1 MTTPRHTL
9 LTIAMAAAS
18 FGAFSQTDAEHT
30 QNHAPETAKKAPPAT
45 AKKAPTAPAAKS
57 PSAPQETMG
66 AMDGK
71 IKAMREMHEKMM
83 AAKTPE
89 ERKAL
94 MADHMKT
101 MQDGMS
107 MMEKMDAMG
116 GMPQM
121 GDMKGSGKGPD
132 AMKGGMS
139 MEMMEAHKA
148 MQKRMEMMTTM
159 MRMMMDRLPSSPAQ

>member
-1 MTTPRHTL
+1 MTTLRLTVLTL
-9 LTIAMAAAS
+9 AMAAAS
-18 FGAFSQTDAEHT
+18 LGAVAQTDAEHT
-30 QNHAPETAKKAPPAT
+30 QHHASEPAKKT
-45 AKKAPTAPAAKS
+45 LKVPTAKS
-57 PSAPQETMG
+57 PSKPNESVV

-94 MADHMKT
+94 MADHMKA

-107 MMEKMDAMG
+107 MMEKMDSM
-116 GMPQM
+116 
-121 GDMKGSGKGPD
+121 
-132 AMKGGMS
+132 GGMS
-139 MEMMEAHKA
+139 MMGGNGPDAKQGGMSMDMMNHHEA

-159 MRMMMDRLPSSPAQ
+159 MQMMMDRMPASPAQ

>member
-1 MTTPRHTL
+1 MTTPRHTVL
-9 LTIAMAAAS
+9 AIAMAAAS
-18 FGAFSQTDAEHT
+18 LGAFSQTDAEHT
-30 QNHAPETAKKAPPAT
+30 QHHAPEPAKKALS
-45 AKKAPTAPAAKS
+45 APAAKS
-57 PSAPQETMG
+57 PSMPRETMG
-66 AMDGK
+66 AMGAMDGQ
-71 IKAMREMHEKMM
+71 IKAMREMHEKMV

-121 GDMKGSGKGPD
+121 GDMKGTGKGQGPD

-139 MEMMEAHKA
+139 MDMMGAHKA

-159 MRMMMDRLPSSPAQ
+159 MRMMMDRLPSPPAQ

>member
-1 MTTPRHTL
+1 MTTPRHTVL
-9 LTIAMAAAS
+9 AIAMAAAS

-30 QNHAPETAKKAPPAT
+30 QHHAPEAAKKAL
-45 AKKAPTAPAAKS
+45 TAPAAKS
-57 PSAPQETMG
+57 PSMPRETMG

-94 MADHMKT
+94 MADHVKA

-107 MMEKMDAMG
+107 MMEKMDSTG
-116 GMPQM
+116 GMSGM
-121 GDMKGSGKGPD
+121 GDMKGTTGKGAD
-132 AMKGGMS
+132 AMKGGMP
-139 MEMMEAHKA
+139 MDMMGAHEA

-159 MRMMMDRLPSSPAQ
+159 MRMMMDRLPSPAAQ

>member
-1 MTTPRHTL
+1 MTTPHHTVL
-9 LTIAMAAAS
+9 AIAMAAAS

-30 QNHAPETAKKAPPAT
+30 QHHAPEPAKKAL
-45 AKKAPTAPAAKS
+45 TAPAAKS
-57 PSAPQETMG
+57 PSMPQETMG

-94 MADHMKT
+94 MTDHMKT

-139 MEMMEAHKA
+139 MEMMGAHKA
-148 MQKRMEMMTTM
+148 MQKRMEMMTAM
-159 MRMMMDRLPSSPAQ
+159 MRMMMDRLPSPPAQ

>member
-1 MTTPRHTL
+1 MTTPRHTVL
-9 LTIAMAAAS
+9 AIAMAAAS

-30 QNHAPETAKKAPPAT
+30 QHHAPEAAKRALM
-45 AKKAPTAPAAKS
+45 APAAKS
-57 PSAPQETMG
+57 PSMPRESMR
-66 AMDGK
+66 AMDGT

-107 MMEKMDAMG
+107 MMEKMDSTG
-116 GMPQM
+116 GMPEM
-121 GDMKGSGKGPD
+121 GDMKGTGKGPGT
-132 AMKGGMS
+132 MKGGMP
-139 MEMMEAHKA
+139 MNMMASHEA

-159 MRMMMDRLPSSPAQ
+159 MRMMMDRLPSAPAQ